1 MSRPFSHLA
10 KIVLLFGA
18 VLLVTQSGV
27 AQNYTAP
34 SIPVI
39 GSGNTVTANAPVP
52 RPSTTPCTVQLFT
65 NFDFADFNSQFFN
78 YTPPADCPG
87 PWAAVVLE
95 ADWSVDAGRQFDR
108 TGNIWI
114 GGTNVYFGTTAEPS
128 HDVMRTWH
136 TESNLTDYS
145 PLFTTPQGGRVDLFN
160 LVNSTYTSHIHGSAA
175 LQFYP
180 LAQGQ
185 QPPQTASVV
194 LPMAADPTGGTV
206 TLNSPTDQ
214 LTGTF
219 TMPTNVERA
228 YLDVFAQSQ
237 HNDEFWY
244 TCAPNDVAAELEN
257 CGSTAF
263 REAEVSIDGQPAGVA
278 AVYPWIFTGGIDPYL
293 WRPIPG
299 VHTLNFEPYRVD
311 LTPFA
316 GVLSNGQQHTVAVS
330 VYNVDQYFSAT
341 ATLLLYQDSGSS
353 QVTGAVTEN
362 TIGQP
367 DPNIVENISTNGTI
381 SWGTLSVT
389 SSRGFTLEGF
399 ANTSHGRVDTKVV
412 QSVDFSNGQKYY
424 VRLDGSVYDQS
435 VRQTT
440 SISSVTTTQD
450 SGNVL
455 TNSKQ
460 YSWPLNLSYG
470 FTGFP
475 DGSYQQYAQIQQAF
489 HKSELV
495 KLNGTAIYSSTF
507 SDAVAPK
514 DLLLVDSS
522 GTATTQGQANSETY
536 QYSNSNGA
544 CWNETVRAANGV
556 LTSVQGG
563 SCQRKS
569 AGK

>member
-1 MSRPFSHLA
+1 M
-10 KIVLLFGA
+10 
-18 VLLVTQSGV
+18 

-34 SIPVI
+34 SQPVI
-39 GSGNTVTANAPVP
+39 GSANTVTANPPVP

-65 NFDFADFNSQFFN
+65 NLDFADFNSKFFS
-78 YTPPADCPG
+78 YTPPADCPA

-160 LVNSTYTSHIHGSAA
+160 LVNATYTSHIHGSAA

-180 LAQGQ
+180 LTQGQ

-219 TMPTNVERA
+219 TMPANVERA

-263 REAEVSIDGQPAGVA
+263 REAEVTIDGQPAGVA
-278 AVYPWIFTGGIDPYL
+278 SVYPWIYTGGIDPYL

-330 VYNVDQYFSAT
+330 VYNADQYFSAT
-341 ATLLLYQDSGSS
+341 ATLLLYQDAGST

-367 DPNIVENISTNGTI
+367 DPNIIENISTNGTI
-381 SWGTLSVT
+381 SYGTLSVT
-389 SSRGFTLEGF
+389 STRGTTLEGY
-399 ANTSHGRVDTKVV
+399 ANTSHGRVDTKIV
-412 QSVDFSNGQKYY
+412 QSIDFSNAQKYY
-424 VRLDGSVYDQS
+424 VVLDGSVYDQY
-435 VRQTT
+435 VGQMTG
-440 SISSVTTTQD
+440 ISSVTTTQD
-450 SGNVL
+450 SGNIL

-475 DGSYQQYAQIQQAF
+475 DGSYQQYTQIQQAF

-495 KLNGTAIYSSTF
+495 KLNGTAVYSSSF

-514 DLLLVDSS
+514 DLLKVDAS
-522 GTATTQGQANSETY
+522 GTATTKGQANSETY

-544 CWNETVRAANGV
+544 CWNETVTAANGV

-563 SCQRKS
+563 SCQQK
-569 AGK
+569 GK